1 VIWLVVAVGLLLLI
15 FLHELGHFLA
25 ALAVGIQPRKF
36 YVGFPP
42 ALVKIRRKGV
52 EYGIGALPLGGYV
65 RIPGMHR
72 PAARDFET
80 WMRPA
85 LHEAAGLTSLVQQV
99 KRHLEAE
106 DFTAARAALPELQR
120 VLELTTLSPGARR
133 SAERAARE
141 LDEATGAD
149 AYWRQP
155 TWKRLV
161 VISAG
166 PLANVLVA
174 FVIFFAV
181 FATGA
186 PSDTQASKEVAVVSA
201 SSPAAAAGLQ
211 AGDVIVAV
219 NGHRV
224 QTFEQLSRRIRAS
237 DGRPITVTVQRDRRT
252 VTLGP
257 RRTMKSPDGR
267 WIWGF
272 TPAARLVRYPV
283 GEAAA
288 KAADLCWAVTTG
300 TGQAIGGLFHERQRS
315 QVSGTVGIVRASAAA
330 LRVGVPY
337 YLQILGLVSM
347 SLALLNLLPLLPL
360 DGGHIAVS
368 IIEAVRR
375 RALPREVYER
385 FSLIGIALVLFVAF
399 IALSNDLSGNTP
411 R

>member
-1 VIWLVVAVGLLLLI
+1 VIWLVVVVGLLLLI
-15 FLHELGHFLA
+15 LLHELGHFLA

-42 ALVKIRRKGV
+42 ALVKFRHKGV
-52 EYGIGALPLGGYV
+52 EYGIGAIPLGGYV

-72 PAARDFET
+72 PASRDFET
-80 WMRPA
+80 WIRPA
-85 LHEAAGLTSLVQQV
+85 LREEPGLTSLVQQI
-99 KRHLEAE
+99 RRQLEAE
-106 DFTAARAALPELQR
+106 NFDGARAALPELER
-120 VLELTTLSPGARR
+120 VLELTKLSPSARR
-133 SAERAARE
+133 AADRALRE
-141 LDEATGAD
+141 LEEGTGRD

-186 PSDTQASKEVAVVSA
+186 PSSNAGTEVAAVS
-201 SSPAAAAGLQ
+201 SNTPAAAAGLHS
-211 AGDVIVAV
+211 GDKIVAV
-219 NGHRV
+219 NGKPV
-224 QTFEQLSRRIRAS
+224 SSFAALSRLIRS
-237 DGRPITVTVQRDRRT
+237 SHGRPITVTVVRGGQR

-257 RRTMKSPDGR
+257 RKTIKSPDGR

-272 TPAARLVRYPV
+272 TPEARLVSYPP
-283 GEAAA
+283 GEAAQ
-288 KAADLCWAVTTG
+288 KAADACWLVTTG
-300 TGQAIGGLFHERQRS
+300 TGQAIAGLFHSKQRG
-315 QVSGTVGIVRASAAA
+315 QVVGTVGIVRASAAA
-330 LRVGVPY
+330 LRVGLPY
-337 YLQILGLVSM
+337 YLQIVGLVSM

-368 IIEAVRR
+368 IIEGIRR

-385 FSLIGIALVLFVAF
+385 ASLIGIAVVLFIAF
-399 IALSNDLSGNTP
+399 IALSNDLSGNAP